1 MYQDVITKAKEKMQK
16 TISVFQTEMRS
27 LRAGRANPQLLDRV
41 MVDYYGTP
49 TPIAQMG
56 NITSPEPRMLVINV
70 WDQKAIPL
78 VEKAILKSDLG
89 LNPSNDGKLIRL
101 IIPELNEERRREL
114 SKLVRKG
121 AEDAKVAVRAIRRDS
136 MEQFKKME
144 KDSTITEDDRVKAEK
159 KMQDATDEAI
169 KNVDQLAAQ
178 KEKDI
183 MEV

>member
-1 MYQDVITKAKEKMQK
+1 VYQDVITKAKEKMQK

-169 KNVDQLAAQ
+169 KEVDKLAAQ